1 MRALLYT
8 ADGKQYPSTAEGLQ
22 EGLKAACQMMD
33 TPEYEQLYFD
43 MIDILH
49 EG

>member
-1 MRALLYT
+1 M
-8 ADGKQYPSTAEGLQ
+8 
-22 EGLKAACQMMD
+22 GLKAACQMMD